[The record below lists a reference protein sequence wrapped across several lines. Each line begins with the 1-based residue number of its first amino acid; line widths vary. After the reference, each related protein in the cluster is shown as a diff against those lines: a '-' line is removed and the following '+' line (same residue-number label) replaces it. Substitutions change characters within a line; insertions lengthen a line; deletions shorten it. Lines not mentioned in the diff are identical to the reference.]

1 MSQKQA
7 RALIEQ
13 AKETLGS
20 WSMFW
25 SSNTNLETAA
35 ELYVRAGNSF
45 QLVSMCKSFYSA
57 RISPYVFIK
66 SLMVISALLIL
77 SSGQEAGDAYAEA
90 AKLYKRADHSSFEA
104 AQAFEKAAKSYKKVN
119 PRGKPWQR

>member
-35 ELYVRAGNSF
+35 ELYVKAGNSF

-57 RISPYVFIK
+57 RITPYVFIK

-77 SSGQEAGDAYAEA
+77 FFRARSWRCLCGSCQAVQTSGP
-90 AKLYKRADHSSFEA
+90 F
-104 AQAFEKAAKSYKKVN
+104 FI
-119 PRGKPWQR
+119 